1 MTMTKREKGRQFL
14 AMKGKRA
21 LGAAPGNGSTP
32 SESLLEAA
40 FRMQEASPG
49 YESEELHVKL
59 KHISYP

>member
-1 MTMTKREKGRQFL
+1 MTMTKR
-14 AMKGKRA
+14 KGKAVPRNEREGA

-40 FRMQEASPG
+40 FHMQEASPG